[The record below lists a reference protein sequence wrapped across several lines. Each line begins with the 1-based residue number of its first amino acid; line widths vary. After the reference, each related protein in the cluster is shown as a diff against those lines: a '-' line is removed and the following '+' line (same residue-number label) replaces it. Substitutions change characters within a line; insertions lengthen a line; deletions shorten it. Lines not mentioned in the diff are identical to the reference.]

1 MRTSK
6 QVLAFGCLIVAIA
19 AGCSDSGDDNADAT
33 TTAEATDGTESAG
46 ATTVAK
52 SSQSGSDTTVSAA
65 VTTAPSSVL
74 GSVPAATGTL
84 APDAPPVCAELKRIR
99 TLSDEIS
106 LVTGPIMAS
115 FLNDEQ
121 DFDVQ
126 TLATVAAALDDKL
139 PEVLDAYADA
149 AAVAE
154 DETMVADIEA
164 VSKATEEVTPVLA
177 DVFRNADSVEDLG
190 ELEQRLSS
198 SEMATMTISAGEAS
212 LRLDEFTIPQC
223 GFKFSN

>member
-6 QVLAFGCLIVAIA
+6 QVLAFGCLIVAIVA
-19 AGCSDSGDDNADAT
+19 ACSDSGDDDADAP
-33 TTAEATDGTESAG
+33 TTAEATDATDSAG
-46 ATTVAK
+46 ATSVAT
-52 SSQSGSDTTVSAA
+52 SSQLGSDTTVSAA
-65 VTTAPSSVL
+65 VTTAPSSV
-74 GSVPAATGTL
+74 PAATGTL
-84 APDAPPVCAELKRIR
+84 APDAPPVCTELKRIR

-106 LVTGPIMAS
+106 LVTGPIMTA

-121 DFDVQ
+121 DFDIQ

-154 DETMVADIEA
+154 DDTMVADIEA
-164 VSKATEEVTPVLA
+164 VSTATAEVTPVLA
-177 DVFRNADSVEDLG
+177 EVFRNAESVEDLD

>member
-6 QVLAFGCLIVAIA
+6 QVLVFGCLIVAIA
-19 AGCSDSGDDNADAT
+19 AGCSDSSDDDADAT
-33 TTAEATDGTESAG
+33 TTAEATDATESAG
-46 ATTVAK
+46 ATTVAT

-65 VTTAPSSVL
+65 VTTAPS
-74 GSVPAATGTL
+74 SVPAATGTL

-106 LVTGPIMAS
+106 LVTGPIMTS

-121 DFDVQ
+121 DFDIQ
-126 TLATVAAALDDKL
+126 TLATVAAELDDKL

-154 DETMVADIEA
+154 DDTMVADIEA

-177 DVFRNADSVEDLG
+177 EVFRNADSVEDLG

-212 LRLDEFTIPQC
+212 LRLDEFTIPEC

>member
-6 QVLAFGCLIVAIA
+6 QVLAFGFLIAAIA
-19 AGCSDSGDDNADAT
+19 AGCSDSGDDEADAT
-33 TTAEATDGTESAG
+33 TAAEAIDSAESGT
-46 ATTVAK
+46 ATTVAT
-52 SSQSGSDTTVSAA
+52 SSQSGSDTTAGAV
-65 VTTAPSSVL
+65 VTTPPT
-74 GSVPAATGTL
+74 SVPAATGTL
-84 APDAPPVCAELKRIR
+84 APDAPPVCTELKRIR

-106 LVTGPIMAS
+106 LVTGPIMTS
-115 FLNDEQ
+115 FLSGEQ
-121 DFDVQ
+121 DFDIQ
-126 TLATVAAALDDKL
+126 ALATVAAALDEKL

-154 DETMVADIEA
+154 DETMTADIEA
-164 VSKATEEVTPVLA
+164 VSTATEEVTPVLA
-177 DVFRNADSVEDLG
+177 DVFRNAESAEDLT

-212 LRLDEFTIPQC
+212 LRLDEFTIPHC

>member
-6 QVLAFGCLIVAIA
+6 QVLAFGCLIAAIA
-19 AGCSDSGDDNADAT
+19 AGCSDSGDDEADAT
-33 TTAEATDGTESAG
+33 TTAETTDSAESGT
-46 ATTVAK
+46 ATTVAT
-52 SSQSGSDTTVSAA
+52 SSQSSSDTAGSAV
-65 VTTAPSSVL
+65 VTAAPS
-74 GSVPAATGTL
+74 SVPAATGTL
-84 APDAPPVCAELKRIR
+84 APDAPPVCTELKRIR

-115 FLNDEQ
+115 FLSDEA
-121 DFDVQ
+121 DFDIQ
-126 TLATVAAALDDKL
+126 TLATVAEALDEKL

-149 AAVAE
+149 AAVAV
-154 DETMVADIEA
+154 DETMAADIDA

-177 DVFRNADSVEDLG
+177 EVFRNAESAEDLT
-190 ELEQRLSS
+190 ELEQRLSTS
-198 SEMATMTISAGEAS
+198 DMASMTISAGEAS